1 MSFFRKLY
9 HVPLFLSCQR
19 VTYHTKK
26 PTHETR
32 TIVEV
37 EGAGV
42 KAGKQAEWKE
52 QIIVPPLPQSSL
64 AGCNLIE
71 INYFIQVS
79 DTASLHQSVHLH
91 FDQDLFLVVLS
102 CAPGVFKVPRNV
114 TDAANSLRECGG

>member
-1 MSFFRKLY
+1 M
-9 HVPLFLSCQR
+9 FLCSCQR

-26 PTHETR
+26 PTHEVR
-32 TIVEV
+32 TIAEV

-42 KAGKQAEWKE
+42 KPGKQAEWKE

-79 DTASLHQSVHLH
+79 VTVSQRVH
-91 FDQDLFLVVLS
+91 
-102 CAPGVFKVPRNV
+102 
-114 TDAANSLRECGG
+114 

>member
-1 MSFFRKLY
+1 M
-9 HVPLFLSCQR
+9 
-19 VTYHTKK
+19 
-26 PTHETR
+26 R
-32 TIVEV
+32 TIAEV

-79 DTASLHQSVHLH
+79 VTASLHSSIPLY
-91 FDQDLFLVVLS
+91 FDQHLYFGMLKKIS
-102 CAPGVFKVPRNV
+102 HAPGLFEVPGSV
-114 TDAANSLRECGG
+114 TDAANSYRKRCH